1 MIQLS
6 PAAIAEIKRIQSKQ
20 PDTTFRLGVKP
31 GGCAEFY
38 YTMALDQE
46 TEGAI
51 DCNGIPVTI
60 APQHQP
66 YLNGVTLDY
75 TEDLMGGGFRFH
87 NPNVVSHCECGNSFT
102 ANPSAP
108 AAPRSPDA
116 PAHLAPAPGNP

>member
-6 PAAIAEIKRIQSKQ
+6 PAAIAEIKRIQAKQ
-20 PDTTFRLGVKP
+20 PHTAFRLGVEP

-38 YTMALDQE
+38 YTMALDNAAE
-46 TEGAI
+46 TI
-51 DCNGIPVTI
+51 DCNGVMVAI

-87 NPNVVSHCECGNSFT
+87 NPNVGSHCECGNSFT
-102 ANPSAP
+102 VNPSVP
-108 AAPRSPDA
+108 ADR
-116 PAHLAPAPGNP
+116 

>member
-20 PDTTFRLGVKP
+20 PGRAFRLGIET

-38 YTMALDQE
+38 YTMALDE
-46 TEGAI
+46 TGETI
-51 DCNGIPVTI
+51 DCDGIPVAI

-66 YLNGVTLDY
+66 YLEGLILDY

-87 NPNVVSHCECGNSFT
+87 NPNALTHCECGNSFT
-102 ANPSAP
+102 APSPP
-108 AAPRSPDA
+108 ATPK
-116 PAHLAPAPGNP
+116 

>member
-20 PDTTFRLGVKP
+20 PGRAFRLGVET

-38 YTMALDQE
+38 YTMALDEMALDEMALEE
-46 TEGAI
+46 TGETI
-51 DCNGIPVTI
+51 DCDGILVAI

-66 YLNGVTLDY
+66 YLEGLILDY

-87 NPNVVSHCECGNSFT
+87 NPNAVTHCECGNSFT
-102 ANPSAP
+102 APSPP
-108 AAPRSPDA
+108 ATPK
-116 PAHLAPAPGNP
+116 